1 MIHVRPRDTM
11 VSFDAVWCAW
21 NLATSECIEITKK
34 NKLIFPMILSVLSF
48 VFDAEGADT
57 FQFLK

>member
-1 MIHVRPRDTM
+1 MIHVRPRGTM
-11 VSFDAVWCAW
+11 VSFDAVWRAW

-34 NKLIFPMILSVLSF
+34 NSLIFPMILSVLS
-48 VFDAEGADT
+48 VAFDAEGADT